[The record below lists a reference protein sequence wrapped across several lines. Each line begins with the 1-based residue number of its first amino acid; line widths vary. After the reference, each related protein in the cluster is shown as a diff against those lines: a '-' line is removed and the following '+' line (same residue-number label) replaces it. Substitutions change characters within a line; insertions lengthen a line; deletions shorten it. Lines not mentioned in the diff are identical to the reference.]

1 MGLFW
6 SRSYLSGDK
15 ITKENIIELDDKS
28 IVYTIA
34 GKLGP
39 IIKNLEFDDE
49 IKNQCFE
56 ILTKVIESDGF
67 TDIGY
72 YNTKIYSISEYND
85 IHFLHNSSKTSPTT
99 WGWTLN
105 SEYL

>member
-15 ITKENIIELDDKS
+15 ITKENIMELNDKM
-28 IVYTIA
+28 IVYSII
-34 GKLGP
+34 KNDVP
-39 IIKNLEFDDE
+39 ITKNLEFDDE
-49 IKNQCFE
+49 IKEKCFE

-67 TDIGY
+67 THIDY

-85 IHFLHNSSKTSPTT
+85 IHYLHGSDKISPTT
-99 WGWTLN
+99 YGWYLKN
-105 SEYL
+105 EYL